1 MSRTARLPAALAM
14 ILIASAVSAVS
25 AAPAAP
31 PAGATPFPTTTFT
44 LPNGLTV
51 ILQEDHRLPVAVIAT
66 RFGVGAKDEA
76 PGRTGFAH
84 LFEHLMFMGTK
95 RVPGNQFDM
104 IMESEGAE
112 NNAFTST
119 DRTGYYSFGPAET
132 LPTLLWLDAD
142 RLQALGENMTQEK
155 VDLQRSVV
163 RNERRQS
170 YENAPYGAAELVLPE
185 MLWPA
190 GHPYYHAVIG
200 KHEDLQAATLQDV
213 KDFFD
218 TWYVPANAITVVA
231 GDFDPAQAR
240 AAIEATFGAVPARP
254 VPQHA
259 VVEPYT
265 MRAEVRRLITD
276 KVEFPKLYLTWH
288 APAAYADGSAAMD
301 FAGRILAGSP
311 SARLDRRLKLD
322 RQLAQEVAAYVDDRE
337 LGSLFQIEITAAPGA
352 DLEEIK
358 RETLAVLAD
367 LARDGPTTEE
377 LARLQAQFEA
387 GFRQR
392 AQSVLGRSLAMTDY
406 YHYFGRADGFAQ
418 DLARYTALT
427 PAAVRDAV
435 RAVFGPGR
443 ADLRVLPVD
452 AAVADANL
460 DQKPELFAPRPFTA
474 PEVESFKLPN
484 GIAVDFLPRPGSG
497 LFAGTLLASGGER
510 LLPADKA
517 GLGAL
522 TATLLTCGAAGKD
535 ATGYAA
541 AVEALGAR
549 VTAQPGRESTSVT
562 VHGLVSRLE
571 PTLDLFADAILHP
584 NLADPDFNREKG
596 MLKARIAARSDEPAA
611 VARLAGGAL
620 LYGRDDPR
628 GRPVEGYEATVEAI
642 TPADVKSAASRL
654 LDPSRAR
661 FVFAGDCTRAQLEA
675 ALSGRF
681 GKWKGSGGGAALPP
695 VAPPAPATT
704 RVAMVDRPGAPQ
716 TVIYLLRTVPP
727 AEGPDRATRACVNT
741 LFGGSFTSRL
751 MQNLREKNG
760 YTYGARSAFV
770 HDGSRTAF
778 IASSSVQ
785 TTVTGAALTEFRN
798 EFQKLAGGGVEAP
811 EVAKSIRTTRR
822 NFVENAETVG
832 GLTAAVVDFAN
843 NGRPVD
849 SLGRDIDAL
858 AIVTPEQVNA
868 LAVSGLFTWDDM
880 MIVLVGDRATV
891 LPQLKTA
898 GISEP
903 VTVDVEGRVARP

>member
-1 MSRTARLPAALAM
+1 MFRTVRLPAALAM
-14 ILIASAVSAVS
+14 LLVAGAAL
-25 AAPAAP
+25 AAPVTPPAP

-66 RFGVGAKDEA
+66 RFGVGSKDEA

-112 NNAFTST
+112 NNAFTSN

-142 RLQALGENMTQEK
+142 RLQALGDNMTQEK

-190 GHPYYHAVIG
+190 GHPYYHPVIG
-200 KHEDLQAATLQDV
+200 AHADLQAATLQDV
-213 KDFFD
+213 KDFFA
-218 TWYVPANAITVVA
+218 TWYVPGNAVTVVA
-231 GDFDPAQAR
+231 GDFDPAQVR
-240 AAIEATFGAVPARP
+240 AVVESTFGAVPARQ

-265 MRAEVRRLITD
+265 MQAEVRRLITD
-276 KVEFPKLYLTWH
+276 KVEFPKLYLVWH

-301 FAGRILAGSP
+301 FAARILAGSP
-311 SARLDRRLKLD
+311 SARLDRRLKID
-322 RQLAQEVAAYVDDRE
+322 RQLAQDVAAYLDDRE

-358 RETLAVLAD
+358 RETLAVLDD
-367 LARDGPTTEE
+367 LARDGPTAEE
-377 LARLQAQFEA
+377 LSRLQAQYEV

-392 AQSVLGRSLAMTDY
+392 AESVLGRSLAMTDY

-427 PAAVRDAV
+427 PVAVRDAA

-452 AAVADANL
+452 AAVAGANL
-460 DQKPELFAPRPFTA
+460 DQRPALFAPRPFAA
-474 PEVESFKLPN
+474 PVVESFKLPN
-484 GIAVDFLPRPGSG
+484 GIAVDFLPRAGSG
-497 LFAGTLLASGGER
+497 LFAGTLLAAGGER

-535 ATGYAA
+535 ATAYAA
-541 AVEALGAR
+541 AVEALGAD
-549 VTAQPGRESTSVT
+549 VSAEAGREDVT
-562 VHGLVSRLE
+562 VTVNGLASKLE
-571 PTLDLFADAILHP
+571 PTLDLFADAILRP
-584 NLADPDFNREKG
+584 TLSDNDFNREKG
-596 MLKARIAARSDEPAA
+596 MLEAGIAARADEPVA
-611 VARLAGGAL
+611 VARLAGSAL

-628 GRPVEGYEATVEAI
+628 GRPVEGYEATVAAI
-642 TPADVKSAASRL
+642 TPADVKGAAPRL

-661 FVFAGDCTRAQLEA
+661 FVFTGDCTRAQLEA
-675 ALSGRF
+675 ALVKRF
-681 GKWKGSGGGAALPP
+681 GKWQSAGGETALPP
-695 VAPPAPATT
+695 SAPPAPAAT

-716 TVIYLLRTVPP
+716 TVIYLLRAVPP
-727 AEGPDRATRACVNT
+727 AEGADRATRACINT

-751 MQNLREKNG
+751 MQNLREKHG
-760 YTYGARSAFV
+760 YTYGARSAFAY
-770 HDGSRTAF
+770 DGARTMF
-778 IASSSVQ
+778 VASSSVQ
-785 TTVTGAALTEFRN
+785 TAVTGAALTEFRN
-798 EFQKLAGGGVEAP
+798 EFQKLAAGGVEAP
-811 EVAKSIRTTRR
+811 EVAKAVLTTRR
-822 NFVENAETVG
+822 NLMESAETVG
-832 GLTAAVVDFAN
+832 GLTAAVVDFAA

-858 AIVTPEQVNA
+858 TVVTPAQVNA
-868 LAVSGLFTWDDM
+868 LAASGLFKWDDLM
-880 MIVLVGDRATV
+880 LVLVGDRATV

-898 GISEP
+898 GIAEP
-903 VTVDVEGRVARP
+903 VTVDAEGRIVRP